1 MLVSPRPTSDIFLQF
16 SFYCTGFF
24 KIKLQSR
31 THSMGQ
37 TPLVPPF
44 PFPVMLYND
53 IMVFWYICLFQ
64 GQHWKEEGK
73 GRGAQHI
80 NVNSI

>member
-31 THSMGQ
+31 THSKGQ

-44 PFPVMLYND
+44 PFRVMLYNGFLVHLS
-53 IMVFWYICLFQ
+53 ISR
-64 GQHWKEEGK
+64 KEEGK
-73 GRGAQHI
+73 GRGAQHV